1 MLAQVAERLNKFEKE
16 IDGAS
21 PDEPEGLEG
30 VLRKMRYCLHEN
42 HYLITGGT
50 SSTSHHFMSSWQDL
64 ILDPVVLSLPNCTRT
79 PPSTFLMFLCSTAY
93 LSSLLLSPVLTSFP
107 LDLSRLPVL
116 RPLIYLSLPSCPP
129 RLQAAA
135 Y

>member
-42 HYLITGGT
+42 HYLITGG
-50 SSTSHHFMSSWQDL
+50 L
-64 ILDPVVLSLPNCTRT
+64 
-79 PPSTFLMFLCSTAY
+79 A
-93 LSSLLLSPVLTSFP
+93 LLLTT
-107 LDLSRLPVL
+107 
-116 RPLIYLSLPSCPP
+116 SCPP
-129 RLQAAA
+129 GRT
-135 Y
+135 

>member
-64 ILDPVVLSLPNCTRT
+64 ILDPVVLFLPNCPKT
-79 PPSTFLMFLCSTAY
+79 PPSTFSCSY
-93 LSSLLLSPVLTSFP
+93 VHLSTCLLN
-107 LDLSRLPVL
+107 
-116 RPLIYLSLPSCPP
+116 SCPLFLHP
-129 RLQAAA
+129 FLLTCPVCLS
-135 Y
+135 